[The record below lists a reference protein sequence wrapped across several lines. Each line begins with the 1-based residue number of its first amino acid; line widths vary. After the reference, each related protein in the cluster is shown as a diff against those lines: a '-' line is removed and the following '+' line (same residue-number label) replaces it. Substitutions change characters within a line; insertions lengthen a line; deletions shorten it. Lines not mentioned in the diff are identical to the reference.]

1 LTQEAFVAS
10 KKKAVVPPPRTWDG
24 MTEDEQYEEVLK
36 MAAAFVEELSADETD
51 IDNPEART
59 A

>member
-1 LTQEAFVAS
+1 MAS
-10 KKKAVVPPPRTWDG
+10 KKKAVVPPQRTWDG

-36 MAAAFVEELSADETD
+36 MAAAFVEELSADEAD
-51 IDNPEART
+51 IDNPAART